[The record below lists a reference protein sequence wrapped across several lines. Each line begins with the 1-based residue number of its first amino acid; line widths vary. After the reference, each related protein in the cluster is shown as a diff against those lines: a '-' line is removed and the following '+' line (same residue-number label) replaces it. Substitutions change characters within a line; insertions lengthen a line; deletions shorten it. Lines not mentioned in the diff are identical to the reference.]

1 MVGVSSGRGI
11 CKQSQSDRFK
21 GPDQEKETR
30 LMLNRNQGK
39 RKGPDELAMTCRR
52 KSNQRPSKDKTR
64 GVTVRKS
71 TVDTRA
77 RVVRGEME
85 DEMRMTVRD
94 ESHDPGAEVQK
105 SRRKEKKKRDTT
117 RGAMKKSRRGG
128 ADAANAKHDAL
139 ALQPRSGMICSS
151 TPCTEEDT
159 HRIQRQTHIDYIVS
173 LLAHPFLLRLLA
185 AHPRGL
191 SRQRLLQ
198 HVLGH
203 LGEPVWVSSRASL
216 DV

>member
-151 TPCTEEDT
+151 TPYTEEDT
-159 HRIQRQTHIDYIVS
+159 HRYTQIQTETHRLHRLHGIVIGTPIS
-173 LLAHPFLLRLLA
+173 SPTPCCPPAWPVQSTSPSTR
-185 AHPRGL
+185 PWTPWGTC
-191 SRQRLLQ
+191 
-198 HVLGH
+198 LG
-203 LGEPVWVSSRASL
+203 
-216 DV
+216 